1 MIKKFVII
9 FKVLYLLLIFNL
21 ELSKVSSIE
30 GLKTMIK
37 DVSVAVHSIYLHC
50 DRTFNARK

>member
-9 FKVLYLLLIFNL
+9 FIVLLFNL
-21 ELSKVSSIE
+21 ELSKVSRIG
-30 GLKTMIK
+30 GLKTIVK